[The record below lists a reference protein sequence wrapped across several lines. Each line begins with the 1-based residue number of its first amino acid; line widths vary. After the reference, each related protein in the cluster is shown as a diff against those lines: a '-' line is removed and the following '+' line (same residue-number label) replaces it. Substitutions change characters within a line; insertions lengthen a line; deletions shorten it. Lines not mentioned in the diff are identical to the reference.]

1 MSRPFGSTASGQPS
15 RRDFIRASS
24 VLVAGSTVTGTLGAE
39 RAVHS
44 SGSDR
49 IRIGLIGCGARGTTA
64 ALQALSTSSGPVQL
78 VALADV
84 FADKIQSAYRRLKST
99 HAYQLDVPPERRFVG
114 LDSYRQLLQTDV
126 DVVLL
131 TTPPGFRPLHFE
143 AAVAANK
150 HVYLEPPVA
159 VDAPGARRVLA
170 ATSEAR
176 LRGLAV
182 VAGLQRRHEAAY
194 QETIAQVQRGQIG
207 QPLTMR
213 VYWNGNGVPARPR
226 LPRQSELEYQLRNWY
241 FFTWLSGDHIVE
253 QHVHNLDVGNWLLHD
268 VPQEANGLGGRE
280 VRRRAADQGRDFGQ
294 IFDHFSCEF
303 VYRSGARMF
312 SQCRQMRDCWNVVGE
327 HVQGSGGRADI
338 SGGKIY
344 DPHGELIWQTRAPRA
359 GQQQSQQDLFAALRS
374 GYALNEGES
383 AALATLTAIMGRQA
397 AYSGQCVTWD
407 EVLASD
413 FSWAHTDALVSLG
426 DPAPVQPDQYG
437 DYPVPV
443 PGQSKLV

>member
-1 MSRPFGSTASGQPS
+1 MPRPFGSSASGQPS

-49 IRIGLIGCGARGTTA
+49 LRIGLVGCGARGTTA
-64 ALQALSTSSGPVQL
+64 ALQALTTTSGPVQL

-99 HAYQLDVPPERRFVG
+99 HPLQLDVPPERRFVG
-114 LDSYRQLLQTDV
+114 LDSYRHLLQTDV

-131 TTPPGFRPLHFE
+131 ATPPGFRPLHFE

-150 HVYLEPPVA
+150 HVFLEPPVA
-159 VDAPGARRVLA
+159 VDAPGVRRVLA
-170 ATSEAR
+170 AASEAR

-207 QPLTMR
+207 QPLSLRM
-213 VYWNGNGVPARPR
+213 YWNGNGVPAKPR
-226 LPRQSELEYQLRNWY
+226 LPKQSELEYQLRNWY

-253 QHVHNLDVGNWLLHD
+253 QHVHNLDVGNWLLHE
-268 VPQEANGLGGRE
+268 VPLEANGQGGRE
-280 VRRRAADQGRDFGQ
+280 VRRRSGEQGCDFGQ

-312 SQCRQMRDCWNVVGE
+312 SQCRQMRDCWNAVGE
-327 HVQGSGGRADI
+327 HVQGSGGRADV

-344 DPHGELIWQTRAPRA
+344 DANGELVWQTRASRA
-359 GQQQSQQDLFAALRS
+359 GHQQSQQDLFAAVRS
-374 GYALNEGES
+374 GYAPNEGEC

-397 AYSGQCVTWD
+397 AYSGKCVTWE
-407 EVLASD
+407 EVLASE
-413 FSWAHTDALVSLG
+413 FSWANTDALVTLA
-426 DPAPVQPDQYG
+426 DPAPVQPDRHG
-437 DYPVPV
+437 DYPVAV
-443 PGQSKLV
+443 PGQSPAI